1 MCMLWWSYFEWN
13 WNLQIGVWVF
23 WCAFWVKFENL
34 NVDFVENFL
43 MELTTTK
50 KPLKCECCTKCFE
63 WNWQQQKSLWSVNI
77 VLNVLN
83 KIYMNKNP
91 MSVGC
96 VVKFFYNE
104 IDEKERKQEK
114 NF

>member
-1 MCMLWWSYFEWN
+1 M
-13 WNLQIGVWVF
+13 
-23 WCAFWVKFENL
+23 
-34 NVDFVENFL
+34 NVDFVENFFDGIDNN
-43 MELTTTK
+43 K
-50 KPLKCECCTKCFE
+50 KPLKCQCCTKCFE

-96 VVKFFYNE
+96 VVKFFQNE
-104 IDEKERKQEK
+104 SDGKER
-114 NF
+114 N